1 MELNDNG
8 LLGPRMNF
16 SQASV
21 NTERNEVQSSIHE
34 EAGTVK
40 FCKDAAYCIKH
51 SPIFLQ
57 NLQKLK
63 THRSEK
69 FV

>member
-1 MELNDNG
+1 MELNANE
-8 LLGPRMNF
+8 LLVPRMNF

-21 NTERNEVQSSIHE
+21 NTERNEVQSNIHE

-40 FCKDAAYCIKH
+40 FRKDAAYCIKH

-63 THRSEK
+63 MHRSEK

>member
-1 MELNDNG
+1 MNANG

-57 NLQKLK
+57 NL
-63 THRSEK
+63 
-69 FV
+69 